1 MHEYE
6 VPGVDSS
13 AQLPTDSLL
22 EQPEVVAVG
31 YHKVLVAGSSLEAV
45 VVVVGTVVGTVLG
58 TLVGT
63 LVAALF
69 AVTLFI
75 ESVPLCI

>member
-1 MHEYE
+1 M
-6 VPGVDSS
+6 
-13 AQLPTDSLL
+13 
-22 EQPEVVAVG
+22 VAVG

-45 VVVVGTVVGTVLG
+45 VVVVGTVLG

-63 LVAALF
+63 LVAAFF

-75 ESVPLCI
+75 EVVPLCI